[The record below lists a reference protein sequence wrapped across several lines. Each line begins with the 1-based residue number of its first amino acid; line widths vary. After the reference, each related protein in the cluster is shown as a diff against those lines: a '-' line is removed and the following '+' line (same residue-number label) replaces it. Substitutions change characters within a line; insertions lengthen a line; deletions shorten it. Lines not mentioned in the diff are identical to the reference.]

1 MQNLSQQLLEAYD
14 KECRKELSIALAQA
28 YLHSHMKAKEFGS
41 FWAQA
46 QSYLRWFY
54 ADALLENAAKRV
66 GLDFEVGSNAAKNC
80 KHIAIHSNNWKM
92 TAHHL
97 SGNAPLPKQALYRA
111 VYANQ
116 NYELN
121 FGDEN
126 ADSLDGRA
134 SGGHVYMLH
143 DGSNQHLS
151 KLNLTVPSSDNYGI
165 LYTESLPIMTM
176 VEVEAE
182 NV

>member
-66 GLDFEVGSNAAKNC
+66 GLAF
-80 KHIAIHSNNWKM
+80 
-92 TAHHL
+92 
-97 SGNAPLPKQALYRA
+97 
-111 VYANQ
+111 
-116 NYELN
+116 
-121 FGDEN
+121 
-126 ADSLDGRA
+126 
-134 SGGHVYMLH
+134 
-143 DGSNQHLS
+143 
-151 KLNLTVPSSDNYGI
+151 
-165 LYTESLPIMTM
+165 
-176 VEVEAE
+176 
-182 NV
+182 